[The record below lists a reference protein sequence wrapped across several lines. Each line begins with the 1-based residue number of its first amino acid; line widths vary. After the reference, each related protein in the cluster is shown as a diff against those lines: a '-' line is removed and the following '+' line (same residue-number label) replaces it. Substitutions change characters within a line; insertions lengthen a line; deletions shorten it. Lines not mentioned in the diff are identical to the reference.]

1 MKAILYILLGLSLGS
16 GLTLIALQ
24 ERFIRERRRL
34 LGLGESQRAKDAQA
48 AVAVLNKQWEQK
60 CQQQADELEAYQ
72 ARLAA
77 VEASPPPVASDEF
90 IECSEHDRL
99 IHEKNTEISRL
110 AAEVKTIGSHLASH
124 QVEVGDLHGQI
135 TFLKGE
141 IARLEEEKKHIE
153 ENKRIPDDDFLLLG
167 QSGGHLLPGSVV
179 RAFIK
184 GHQDRQ

>member
-34 LGLGESQRAKDAQA
+34 LAMGESQRAKAAQA
-48 AVAVLNKQWEQK
+48 AVAVLNDQWEQK
-60 CQQQADELEAYQ
+60 CQQQAEELGKCQ
-72 ARLAA
+72 AKLTA
-77 VEASPPPVASDEF
+77 VEASPPIDRDAF

-99 IHEKNTEISRL
+99 INEKNSEISRL
-110 AAEVKTIGSHLASH
+110 AAEIKTIGSHLANN
-124 QVEVGDLHGQI
+124 QVEVSDLLGQV

-141 IARLEEEKKHIE
+141 IAKLEEEKRH
-153 ENKRIPDDDFLLLG
+153 IPDDDFLMLG

-184 GHQDRQ
+184 GHQDRH